1 MKVIKYTPIYKADVC
16 VKTVYNSKG
25 VALHEK
31 TVYVLLE
38 VEYVKGYEIPIGYQ
52 TDGASVPQLLWT
64 LLPPSGR
71 HSRAALLHDWL
82 YDNRI
87 GTRKQADVLFL
98 EAMLEDGVSKWK
110 AYTMYWGVR
119 LFANYKWKH

>member
-1 MKVIKYTPIYKADVC
+1 MKVIKYTPIYKADVY
-16 VKTVYNSKG
+16 VKTIYNSKG
-25 VALHEK
+25 IAISEK

-38 VEYVKGYEIPIGYQ
+38 IEYIKSYEIPIGYQ

-64 LLPPSGR
+64 ILPPSGR
-71 HSRAALLHDWL
+71 HSRGALLHDWL
-82 YDNRI
+82 YDNKI

-98 EAMLEDGVSKWK
+98 EQMLDDGVVKWK

-119 LFANYKWKH
+119 IFANYKWKD